1 MLALDLH
8 AVSLDQ
14 EKLDGLCNYMQMF
27 LRMEASFCQTEKK
40 KDRSHSSDVFIRE
53 ITTSFFFF

>member
-27 LRMEASFCQTEKK
+27 LRMEASFCQTEGKK
-40 KDRSHSSDVFIRE
+40 IGPTLQMCSLEK
-53 ITTSFFFF
+53 